1 MMQKQGKALLAAAI
15 VTALLAGCGGNGN
28 GSTKGA
34 DVQKP
39 AEKQE
44 PVTLKF
50 YTMTVLDDFE
60 KYINQFVKKKF
71 PHVTLQVVENKKG
84 SEIQDLI
91 ATNDIPDII
100 WQGLTN
106 MGGPLAEYD
115 VPMDLTALAKK
126 HGFDFNSKFD
136 GKMVDSIKSYSP
148 KGEILYMPYNV
159 LVFALHYNKDIFD
172 KFGVAYPKDNMTWEE
187 AIELGKRI
195 SRKDGDTQYIGL
207 LPPTGLNR
215 VQSQLSLSYVDSTG
229 QKAAFATDGWKRMF
243 DIMKSIND
251 YPNAPQI
258 KSFGEVRNNFLTN
271 RTVAMMPEILQL
283 QNYDMAG
290 AEKAGLRWDIVTFPG
305 FKDKPGVGVGVF
317 SDGFVIPKGS
327 KHADVAF
334 QVMAYLSTDPDVQM
348 EATKN
353 GRITA
358 LKDNAKMLE
367 HAFENNPAAKGKNLK
382 AVFTQKY
389 PDPILSSPYNST
401 GLSTISGKML
411 NYVNGKSDVNT
422 LLKEGEEE
430 FNKKIA
436 ELKAKK

>member
-1 MMQKQGKALLAAAI
+1 MTMLKQGKAWMAAGI
-15 VTALLAGCGGNGN
+15 VTALLAGCGGQ
-28 GSTKGA
+28 GSAPQEQGATKA
-34 DVQKP
+34 P
-39 AEKQE
+39 EKTE

-106 MGGPLAEYD
+106 MGGPLADYD

-126 HGFDFNSKFD
+126 HGFDFNKYD
-136 GKMVDSIKSYSP
+136 AKMVDSIKSYSP

-172 KFGVAYPKDNMTWEE
+172 KFGVPYPKDNMTWEE
-187 AIELGKRI
+187 TIELGKRI
-195 SRKDGDTQYIGL
+195 SRKDGDTQYVGL

-229 QKAAFATDGWKRMF
+229 QKAAFANDGWKRMF

-258 KSFGEVRNNFLTN
+258 KSFGNVRNEFLSN

-283 QNYDMAG
+283 QNYDMAA
-290 AEKAGLRWDIVTFPG
+290 AEKAGLKWDIVTFPT
-305 FKDKPGVGVGVF
+305 FKDKPNVGVGVF

-389 PDPILSSPYNST
+389 PDPILSSPYNSS
-401 GLSTISGKML
+401 GLSTVSGKML
-411 NYVNGKSDVNT
+411 NYVNGKADVNT
-422 LLKEGEEE
+422 LLKEAEEE

>member
-1 MMQKQGKALLAAAI
+1 
-15 VTALLAGCGGNGN
+15 
-28 GSTKGA
+28 
-34 DVQKP
+34 
-39 AEKQE
+39 
-44 PVTLKF
+44 
-50 YTMTVLDDFE
+50 
-60 KYINQFVKKKF
+60 
-71 PHVTLQVVENKKG
+71 
-84 SEIQDLI
+84 
-91 ATNDIPDII
+91 
-100 WQGLTN
+100 
-106 MGGPLAEYD
+106 MGGPLADLD

-136 GKMVDSIKSYSP
+136 AKMVDSIKSYSP

-172 KFGVAYPKDNMTWEE
+172 KFGVAYPKDNMTWDE

-243 DIMKSIND
+243 DTMKSIND

-258 KSFGEVRNNFLTN
+258 KSFGDVRNNFLTN

-290 AEKAGLRWDIVTFPG
+290 AEKAGLRWDIVTFPT

-401 GLSTISGKML
+401 GLSTISSKML

>member
-1 MMQKQGKALLAAAI
+1 MFKQAKAVMSAAI
-15 VTALLAGCGGNGN
+15 VFAILSGCSSQGTTQTN
-28 GSTKGA
+28 TGA
-34 DVQKP
+34 DAVKP
-39 AEKQE
+39 PEKQD

-50 YTMTVLDDFE
+50 YTMTPIDDFE

-71 PHVTLQVVENKKG
+71 PYVTLQVVENKKG

-91 ATNDIPDII
+91 ATNDTPDII

-106 MGGPLAEYD
+106 MGGPLADYD

-126 HGFDFNSKFD
+126 HGFDFNKYD
-136 GKMVDSIKSYSP
+136 AKMLDSIKSYSP
-148 KGEILYMPYNV
+148 KGEILYLPYNV

-187 AIELGKRI
+187 VIELGKRI

-229 QKAAFATDGWKRMF
+229 QKALLATEGWKRMF
-243 DIMKSIND
+243 ETMKSIND
-251 YPNAPQI
+251 YPNAPQM
-258 KSFGEVRNNFLTN
+258 KSFGDVRNNFLSN

-283 QNYDMAG
+283 QNYDMAA
-290 AEKAGLRWDIVTFPG
+290 AEKAGLKWDIVTFPE

-327 KHADVAF
+327 KHADLSF
-334 QVMAYLSTDPDVQM
+334 QIMAYLSADPDVQM

-358 LKDNAKMLE
+358 LKDNAKILE

-401 GLSTISGKML
+401 GLGVAGPKLLDYM
-411 NYVNGKSDVNT
+411 NGKSDVNT
-422 LLKEGEEE
+422 LLKEAEEE

-436 ELKAKK
+436 ELKSKK

>member
-1 MMQKQGKALLAAAI
+1 MLKKTNALLLCSAI
-15 VTALLAGCGGNGN
+15 VTAFLAGCGAQGGQ
-28 GSTKGA
+28 TKEEGGA
-34 DVQKP
+34 AKP
-39 AEKQE
+39 PEKQE

-50 YTMTVLDDFE
+50 YTMTVIDDFE

-106 MGGPLAEYD
+106 MGGALAEYD
-115 VPMDLTALAKK
+115 VPMDLTPLAKK
-126 HGFDFNSKFD
+126 HGFDFNKYD
-136 GKMVDSIKSYSP
+136 AKMVDSIKSYSP

-187 AIELGKRI
+187 TIELGKRI

-215 VQSQLSLSYVDSTG
+215 VQSQLSLSYVDSTK
-229 QKAAFATDGWKRMF
+229 QKAAFANDGWKRMF
-243 DIMKSIND
+243 DVMKSITD

-258 KSFGEVRNNFLTN
+258 KSFGDVRNAFLSN

-283 QNYDMAG
+283 QNYDMAA
-290 AEKAGLRWDIVTFPG
+290 AEKAGLKWDIVTFPT

-327 KHADVAF
+327 KHPDVAF

-358 LKDNAKMLE
+358 LKDNAAMLE

-382 AVFTQKY
+382 AVFSQKY
-389 PDPILSSPYNST
+389 PDPILSSPYNSA
-401 GLSTISGKML
+401 GLSVISGKML
-411 NYVNGKSDVNT
+411 DYVNGKNDANT
-422 LLKEGEEE
+422 LLKQAEED
-430 FNKKIA
+430 FNKRIA
-436 ELKAKK
+436 EMKTR